1 LTALSAFGSYLSN
14 WRALSQEYKPLQL
27 MDRILEDVEY
37 RNYIDDGTDEGS
49 ERWENVMELR
59 RVAADYQD
67 RGLMEFLADI
77 ALVSDQDT
85 LEEGVNVP
93 TLLTLHAAKGLE
105 FHVVFIVG
113 LNDGIL
119 PHSRSFEDAEEMQEE
134 RRLFYVGITRTED
147 RLYLVYP
154 QTRNTYGYNEPAIP
168 SRFLDDIPGSFLDE
182 EIPRRIESS
191 AWEYSHTRRAVLWD
205 NASSA
210 RIIQRQFHP
219 GLRVSHP
226 TFGEGMVLDSRI
238 QDDDEIVD
246 IFFEGIG
253 LKRLSATIAKL
264 EVKS

>member
-1 LTALSAFGSYLSN
+1 MTALSAFGSYLAG
-14 WRALSQEYKPLQL
+14 WRVFAQESTPLQL
-27 MDRILEDVEY
+27 MDRILEDIEY

-49 ERWENVMELR
+49 DRWENVMELR

-67 RGLMEFLADI
+67 RELMEFLADI

-85 LEEGVNVP
+85 LEESVNVP

-105 FHVVFIVG
+105 FPVVFIIG

-134 RRLFYVGITRTED
+134 RRLFYVGITRTKD

-154 QTRNTYGYNEPAIP
+154 QARNTFGFNEPAIP
-168 SRFLDDIPGSFLDE
+168 SRFLDDIPGDFLE
-182 EIPRRIESS
+182 EETPRRLESS
-191 AWEYSHTRRAVLWD
+191 TWEYSHTRRTVLWN

-210 RIIQRQFHP
+210 PIIQKQFHP
-219 GLRVSHP
+219 GLRVTHP
-226 TFGEGMVLDSRI
+226 TFGDGMVLDSRI

-246 IFFEGIG
+246 IFFEGVG
-253 LKRLSATIAKL
+253 LKRLAASLARL